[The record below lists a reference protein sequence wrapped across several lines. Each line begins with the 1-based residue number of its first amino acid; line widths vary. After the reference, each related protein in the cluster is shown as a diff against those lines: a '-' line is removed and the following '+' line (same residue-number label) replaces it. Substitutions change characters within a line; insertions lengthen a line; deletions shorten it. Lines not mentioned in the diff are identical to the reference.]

1 VDRPKAKFID
11 VNGVR
16 TRIFD
21 EGTGPVV
28 VLLHGAAF
36 AVDCYNTWFRAIDA
50 LCGEYRVVTFDQVGF
65 GETDMPADGCYQG
78 RLERVE
84 HALAVLEALEVE
96 GAALVGHSEGAFV
109 AARIAI
115 TRPSMASRLVIVTS
129 GGTAPYL
136 GDGRDAEWIKVA
148 EANYN
153 DPAQFESED
162 AFIRIA
168 RGLCHKVHPDYEA
181 LLREGFRHARQTGH
195 DKLMANMP
203 KADTDYR
210 ERERLQREYVLPY
223 LRNLDIPVLLVWA
236 LNDPGVVMQ
245 RAYKLLDYI
254 ANGELHV
261 FADSAHNVMHDRADD
276 FNRLLRGWCQPA
288 QRAAVL
294 SQP

>member
-1 VDRPKAKFID
+1 MKARFID

-16 TRIFD
+16 TRVFD
-21 EGTGPVV
+21 EGTGPVI

-36 AVDCYNTWFRAIDA
+36 AVDCYNTWFRTIAA
-50 LCGEYRVVTFDQVGF
+50 LRGEYRVVSFDQIGF
-65 GETDMPADGCYQG
+65 GESDMPADGCYKG

-84 HALAVLEALEVE
+84 HALAVLEALDVE
-96 GAALVGHSEGAFV
+96 GAALVGHSEGGFMAS
-109 AARIAI
+109 RIAI
-115 TRPSMASRLVIVTS
+115 THPSMASRLVIVTS

-153 DPAQFESED
+153 DPAQFESEE

-168 RGLCHKVHPDYEA
+168 RGLCHRVHPDYEA
-181 LLREGFRHARQTGH
+181 LLREGFRRAKQTGH

-210 ERERLQREYVLPY
+210 ERERLQREHVLPH
-223 LRNLDIPVLLVWA
+223 LHELDIPVLLVWA
-236 LNDPGVVMQ
+236 LNDPGVVME

-254 ANGELHV
+254 PSGELHV
-261 FADSAHNVMHDRADD
+261 FAGSAHNVMHDRADD
-276 FNRLLRGWCQPA
+276 FNHLLRGWCKTAPCCGE
-288 QRAAVL
+288 
-294 SQP
+294 